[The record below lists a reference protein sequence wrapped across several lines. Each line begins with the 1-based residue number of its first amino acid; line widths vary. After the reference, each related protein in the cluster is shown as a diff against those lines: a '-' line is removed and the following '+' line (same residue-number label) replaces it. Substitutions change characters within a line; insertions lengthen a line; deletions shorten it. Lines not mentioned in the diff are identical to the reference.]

1 MGLSTERM
9 NMENQDIVT
18 KELEKYK
25 GQGAN
30 ILMPSIH
37 IAGMSEFHSAVI
49 ETVTLSADPADGDVY
64 PHDND
69 EEGPKKKYRP
79 TKQALMKLSVCAGVI
94 WSPSESRRI
103 DNGADRNYITYKA
116 VGGIRKADGQPVF
129 FSAEYDIDFEVM
141 EEELRELY
149 EKKAA
154 RIKDKNA
161 AQRAEYIDYCVKRDM
176 LQKRKF
182 KLRLCEAGAMNRV
195 LRMLLG
201 IKQAYTV
208 AELNKPFVMA
218 RIVFRPDYNDKD
230 VKRALV
236 DAHIKSMMGIYGPN
250 AAAPVPEKTDVIDV
264 TPCPEENPENGNG
277 LDREGKENEPTAAG
291 APGADSLLIDFQNLD
306 QGEKAKTLTGMA
318 KRKAYNI
325 ADFVSRGGRKSL
337 AEYTPEKLSD
347 LFKHL
352 SSMPDDDVP
361 F

>member
-1 MGLSTERM
+1 M

-103 DNGADRNYITYKA
+103 DNGADRNYLAYRA

-129 FSAEYDIDFEVM
+129 FSAEYDIDFEVT
-141 EEELRELY
+141 EEELRGMY
-149 EKKAA
+149 DKKAA
-154 RIKDKNA
+154 KMRDKNA
-161 AQRAEYIDYCVKRDM
+161 TQKAEYIEYCVKRDM

-208 AELNKPFVMA
+208 AELSKPFVMA
-218 RIVFRPDYNDKD
+218 RIVFRPDYNDKE
-230 VKRALV
+230 VKRQLV
-236 DAHIKSMMGIYGPN
+236 DAHIKAMTGIYGPTAV
-250 AAAPVPEKTDVIDV
+250 AAMPEKTEPIDI
-264 TPCPEENPENGNG
+264 TPCPPEKEPETGA
-277 LDREGKENEPTAAG
+277 DAEGTGKPETGPGE
-291 APGADSLLIDFQNLD
+291 PGADSLLIDFQNLD
-306 QGEKAKTLTGMA
+306 QVEKAKALAALA
-318 KRKAYNI
+318 KKKAYNLT
-325 ADFVSRGGRKSL
+325 DFLTRAKRTSL
-337 AEYTPEKLSD
+337 AEFTPEKLAD

-352 SSMPDDDVP
+352 SSMPEDDVP

>member
-1 MGLSTERM
+1 
-9 NMENQDIVT
+9 MENQDIVT

-37 IAGMSEFHSAVI
+37 IAGMSEFHSAIV
-49 ETVTLSADPADGDVY
+49 ETVTLSPNQDDGDVY
-64 PHDND
+64 PHDNN

-94 WSPSESRRI
+94 WSPSESKRI
-103 DNGADRNYITYKA
+103 DNGADRNYIAYRA

-141 EEELRELY
+141 EEELRDLY
-149 EKKAA
+149 EKKAKYLKKGEGQSKRDA
-154 RIKDKNA
+154 SSQEKS
-161 AQRAEYIDYCVKRDM
+161 EYVEYCVKRDM

-208 AELNKPFVMA
+208 SELAKPFVMA
-218 RIVFRPDYNDKD
+218 RIVFRPDYNDKE
-230 VKRALV
+230 VKRQLV
-236 DAHIKSMMGIYGPN
+236 AAHIQAMIGIYGPT
-250 AAAPVPEKTDVIDV
+250 AAAPVPETTDVIDV
-264 TPCPEENPENGNG
+264 TPCPDEKPENGNG
-277 LDREGKENEPTAAG
+277 AEPEGKEPPEGDPED
-291 APGADSLLIDFQNLD
+291 PGADSLIIDFQNLD
-306 QGEKAKTLTGMA
+306 QAEKVKCLTAMA
-318 KRKAYNI
+318 KRKAYNLT
-325 ADFVSRGGRKSL
+325 DFLMRAKRKDL
-337 AEYTPEKLSD
+337 AEFTSEKLND
-347 LFKHL
+347 LFIHL
-352 SSMPDDDVP
+352 SFMSNEDVP